1 MGAKEQSEALE
12 AMVRHAMA
20 EHAAIEPRGFDTIRE
35 RANLHRDIDMMLDE
49 WAIIRDIAQ
58 VDTEAMPA

>member
-1 MGAKEQSEALE
+1 MGAKELE

-20 EHAAIEPRGFDTIRE
+20 EHAAIVPRGFDTIRE